1 MFIVCVCVVAGGDRS
16 RLRLW
21 GEETRAVQCKAQ
33 AAATATARAATATAR
48 AATAPREGTPGAV
61 SESERH
67 RERGADLS
75 KHLCALS
82 YYLLCFFPVL
92 VLV

>member
-33 AAATATARAATATAR
+33 AAATATARAATA
-48 AATAPREGTPGAV
+48 PREGTPGAL

>member
-1 MFIVCVCVVAGGDRS
+1 MFIVCVCVVAGRDRS

-33 AAATATARAATATAR
+33 AAATATAR